1 MPGLILLHLVVY
13 LVVVCLPWSCNS
25 SNRNP
30 NNFTR
35 SNSAKDTD
43 IDSNKLQT
51 KAINVLLF
59 FFFFSL
65 LLTIFTSLLQ
75 FTLLYTF
82 FYHPFAIF
90 IYFFYF
96 FCFLFILF
104 LNPIFCFNI
113 LILLLFYY
121 TFVYCILALLLIS
134 FLSPTNRNPIH
145 PASDSAFVKLCRNPR
160 SSISFLLSRV
170 KGFAR
175 TRKTRKILEDF
186 GVLLVRGR
194 QSSTFL

>member
-35 SNSAKDTD
+35 CNSAKDTD

-113 LILLLFYY
+113 LIL
-121 TFVYCILALLLIS
+121 
-134 FLSPTNRNPIH
+134 
-145 PASDSAFVKLCRNPR
+145 
-160 SSISFLLSRV
+160 SSILLYFCLLYPCTSINILSF
-170 KGFAR
+170 A
-175 TRKTRKILEDF
+175 D
-186 GVLLVRGR
+186 
-194 QSSTFL
+194 